1 MTLKGDSAWEPYIY
15 GTVDTQQ
22 GRVEITSISDLVQIG
37 FSEGIGSAVIPAYTA
52 KTKWLF

>member
-22 GRVEITSISDLVQIG
+22 GRVEITSISDPVQIG
-37 FSEGIGSAVIPAYTA
+37 FSEGIGSAVILAYMHSYLA
-52 KTKWLF
+52 